1 MLTMMPRPLPVNL
14 MRSMHMPTDRETAM
28 VEILLVEDSPDDAN
42 LMIEALAGGCLNAH
56 ITWVD
61 NGDEALDF
69 LRRQGKYTASGP
81 ANLVLLDLIL
91 PRKNGHEVLTDIKQ
105 DPILRRIP
113 IVIMTGTDN
122 EEAFR
127 MAYDLHAN
135 CCVSKP
141 ADQEEFVLAVKK
153 IETFW
158 LRVARRS

>member
-1 MLTMMPRPLPVNL
+1 MLTLEPRPLRVNL
-14 MRSMHMPTDRETAM
+14 MRTMQMSKDRQTAT

-42 LMIEALAGGCLNAH
+42 LMIEALVGGGLNPH

-61 NGDEALDF
+61 NGDEAMDC
-69 LRRQGKYTASGP
+69 LRRQGKYAATAP
-81 ANLVLLDLIL
+81 PNLVLLDLIL

-105 DPILRRIP
+105 DPVLHRIP
-113 IVIMTGTDN
+113 IVIMTGTDS

-127 MAYDLHAN
+127 TAYELHAN

-153 IETFW
+153 IESFW